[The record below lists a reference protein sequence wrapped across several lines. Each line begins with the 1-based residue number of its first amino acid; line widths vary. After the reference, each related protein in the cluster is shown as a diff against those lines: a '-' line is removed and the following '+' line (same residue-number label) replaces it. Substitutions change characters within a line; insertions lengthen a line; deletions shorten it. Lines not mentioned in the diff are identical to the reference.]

1 MNSATNPFS
10 LLVELFYSAASEGI
24 AKALREQ
31 HPAEPIR
38 YPERVPVDVA
48 SEITGYTKNS
58 LYQMHS
64 KGKVPGAHKVGGK
77 LMFETAALQEWVAN
91 GGRAA

>member
-1 MNSATNPFS
+1 MSNTASQLGSIAE
-10 LLVELFYSAASEGI
+10 LLTLIVKEAVAE
-24 AKALREQ
+24 ALQEY

-38 YPERVPVDVA
+38 YPERVPVTQA
-48 SEITGYTKNS
+48 AEITGYTKNS

-64 KGKVPGAHKVGGK
+64 KGKVPGAHKVGSK